1 MKNPRV
7 VKMPWIICVIYLCT
21 NILDA
26 SILICLRDPS
36 CKKKSDMWYRLVK
49 SQQKR
54 LFMFSNSIACN
65 TESILIILA
74 GK

>member
-26 SILICLRDPS
+26 SILIRLRDPS
-36 CKKKSDMWYRLVK
+36 CKKKIRYVVPSGEKPAKKIVYVFQFNCL
-49 SQQKR
+49 
-54 LFMFSNSIACN
+54 
-65 TESILIILA
+65 
-74 GK
+74 